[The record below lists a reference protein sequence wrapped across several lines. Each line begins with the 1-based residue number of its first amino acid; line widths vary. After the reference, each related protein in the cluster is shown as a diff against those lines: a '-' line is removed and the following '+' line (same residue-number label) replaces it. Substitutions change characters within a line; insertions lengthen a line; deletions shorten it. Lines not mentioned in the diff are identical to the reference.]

1 MSHMFRNKIY
11 ICLLILLYICSSLN
25 GQDPIEEKQKKEAD
39 LLQKIEETSNDSLKM
54 EYYNQLRR
62 LVTYDDPQKNLTYTK
77 AYGKLAEKLGY
88 KLKIGLAK
96 FYEAN
101 AYVPMGNNEE
111 ALKSLLE
118 AEEIFTSLSDHSKLI
133 SVINSIGAVYEG
145 LNLDKEALRFF
156 QRSLDLAISISDKR
170 RQGIALNNI
179 SNIHF
184 RAGNY
189 TKSKNALD
197 SVYKI
202 SEALDD
208 QLKEILDLNYANT
221 LMGLKL
227 YQKAQTLY
235 DKILKSKNQDNA
247 IISRCYFGL
256 GKIKYFQDDL
266 EMGLKHFKKAKSI
279 AINNSLTQISNEID
293 EWIVK
298 CYETKTDFQ
307 KAYIALKDSKLLSD
321 SMHNIEV
328 EEKVVDALKKYEAE
342 KLEQEIKVLTLE
354 NEVNSLNLKKTRQ
367 LSLIFIVVALL
378 LGLLAFLA
386 WRLKNIKTKNNI
398 ELTSKNQQISKALE
412 EKNILLREIHHRV
425 KNNLQVISS
434 LLKLQSQY
442 IEDEGAVKAIA
453 EGRNRVHSMALLHQN
468 LYKEDNLTGVNMKE
482 YFTNLIEGLFDAY
495 KITDIKL
502 VTEIEDLTLD
512 IDTVIPLGLIA
523 NELVSNALKH
533 AFEKVENGVLTVKLW
548 EKDGHLLFNVKDNG
562 NGYDKNLVAEG
573 KKSFG
578 QKLIKSLSDKLE
590 ADIQVTTTSG
600 TNVTLSIK
608 DYKKVG

>member
-1 MSHMFRNKIY
+1 
-11 ICLLILLYICSSLN
+11 
-25 GQDPIEEKQKKEAD
+25 
-39 LLQKIEETSNDSLKM
+39 
-54 EYYNQLRR
+54 
-62 LVTYDDPQKNLTYTK
+62 
-77 AYGKLAEKLGY
+77 
-88 KLKIGLAK
+88 
-96 FYEAN
+96 
-101 AYVPMGNNEE
+101 MGNNEE

-133 SVINSIGAVYEG
+133 SVINSICAVYEG
-145 LNLDKEALRFF
+145 LNLDKEALRYFR
-156 QRSLDLAISISDKR
+156 RSLDLAKSISDKR

-197 SVYKI
+197 SVYTI

-208 QLKEILDLNYANT
+208 QLKEILNLNYANT
-221 LMGLKL
+221 LMGSKQ
-227 YQKAQTLY
+227 YQQAQTLY
-235 DKILKSKNQDNA
+235 DKIMKSKIQDSA
-247 IISRCYFGL
+247 ILSRCYFGL
-256 GKIKYFQDDL
+256 GKIKYYQGDTEL
-266 EMGLKHFKKAKSI
+266 ALKHFNKAKSI
-279 AINNSLTQISNEID
+279 SINNSLTQIANEKD

-298 CYETKTDFQ
+298 CYELKTDFQ
-307 KAYIALKDSKLLSD
+307 KAFIELKDSKILSD
-321 SMHNIEV
+321 SMHNLEV

-354 NEVNSLNLKKTRQ
+354 NEVNSLNLKKTKQ
-367 LSLIFIVVALL
+367 LSLIFIFVALL

-386 WRLKNIKTKNNI
+386 WRLKNIKAKNNI

-533 AFEKVENGVLTVKLW
+533 AFENIENAVLTVKLW
-548 EKDGHLLFNVKDNG
+548 EKEGQLLFNVNDNG
-562 NGYDKNLVAEG
+562 KGYNENQVAKS
-573 KKSFG
+573 KKKFG

-590 ADIQVTTTSG
+590 ADVQVITTSG
-600 TNVTLSIK
+600 TDVTLSIK